1 MTALAQTLPRPRGSA
16 RLAVDA
22 GLVLAGSLVMA
33 ALAQID
39 VHLTPYVPFTGQT
52 FGVLLIGAALGSAR
66 GGLSMLL
73 YLAWGMIG
81 LPFFAG
87 GTSGVPTLSFPT
99 GGYLWGFVVAAIL
112 VGLLAERGWDRSLG
126 SAVGAM
132 FLADAVVFLF
142 GVPWLAASLDLSA
155 QGALE
160 IGLFPFVIGDT
171 IKVLLAAGLLPAAW
185 RLVGKR

>member
-22 GLVLAGSLVMA
+22 ALVVLGSLVMA

-52 FGVLLIGAALGSAR
+52 FGVLLIGAAFGSVR

-73 YLAWGMIG
+73 YVGWGTIG

-87 GTSGVPTLSFPT
+87 GASGVPTLSFPT
-99 GGYLWGFVVAAIL
+99 GGYLWGFVVAAVV
-112 VGLLAERGWDRSLG
+112 VGFLAERGWDRSLG

-142 GVPWLAASLDLSA
+142 GVPWLAASLGLSA
-155 QGALE
+155 EEALSV
-160 IGLFPFVIGDT
+160 GLYPFIIGDA
-171 IKVLLAAGLLPAAW
+171 IKILLAAGLLPAAW
-185 RLVGKR
+185 RLVGRR